1 MPPFIGFEGPDGS
14 GKSTQAG
21 LLASALRDRGYVIT
35 LTREPGGT
43 PLGERLRSLI
53 LDPESP
59 SAGPLV
65 MALLL
70 SASRAQL
77 VETVIQPALQRG
89 ETVIVDRWADSTS
102 AYQGYG
108 LGLDLTTID
117 TLRRIATGGLEPDLT
132 VFIDVR
138 PDVGLQRIN
147 ARGEVNRLDD
157 QALAFHERV
166 RAGYLLMMS
175 EEPARWISVNGDAPP
190 EAVHCD
196 ILRKVMSRLEQGQPA

>member
-21 LLASALRDRGYVIT
+21 FLASALRDRGYVIT

-43 PLGERLRSLI
+43 PLGEWLRSLI

-132 VFIDVR
+132 VLIDVR

-147 ARGEVNRLDD
+147 
-157 QALAFHERV
+157 
-166 RAGYLLMMS
+166 
-175 EEPARWISVNGDAPP
+175 
-190 EAVHCD
+190 
-196 ILRKVMSRLEQGQPA
+196 